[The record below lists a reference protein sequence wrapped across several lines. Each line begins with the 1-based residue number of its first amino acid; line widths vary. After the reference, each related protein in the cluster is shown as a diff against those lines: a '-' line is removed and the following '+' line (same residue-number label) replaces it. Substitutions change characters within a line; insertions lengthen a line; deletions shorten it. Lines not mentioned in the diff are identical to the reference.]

1 MSIVPLMMPVAGLSF
16 ADVSL
21 AALECSGNRVR
32 TAKRLGVGIR
42 SLDAAIERE
51 GLQRWFV
58 AGRGRG
64 KRFRSRC
71 VTREQVVALAVD
83 GYLKADAADILGI
96 SEYYLRDLIELWGI
110 TEFNADRGRSV
121 KVGMYGYVR

>member
-1 MSIVPLMMPVAGLSF
+1 MIPLMMPVAGLSF

-21 AALECSGNRVR
+21 AALECCGNRVR

-58 AGRGRG
+58 SGRGRG
-64 KRFRSRC
+64 SRPRSRC

-121 KVGMYGYVR
+121 KIGMHGYAG